1 MYMQIPVNGTCHPTV
16 KINFF
21 LSVPLDDPETFG
33 TTTCPPRP
41 VLVLVCEHEM

>member
-1 MYMQIPVNGTCHPTV
+1 MYMQIPVNGTCHPSV

-21 LSVPLDDPETFG
+21 LFVPPDEPETFG

-41 VLVLVCEHEM
+41 VLGLVCKHEM